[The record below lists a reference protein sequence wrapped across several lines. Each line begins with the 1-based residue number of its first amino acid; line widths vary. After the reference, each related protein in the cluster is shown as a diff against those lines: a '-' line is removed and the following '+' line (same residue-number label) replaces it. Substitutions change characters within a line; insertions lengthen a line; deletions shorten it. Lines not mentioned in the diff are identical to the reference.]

1 MGEPLGLQDMF
12 FGTMAGAAIVL
23 MGASYALFFALGRL
37 HQSRSM
43 SAASLVSYGLLA
55 VAAYVLV
62 DAFALS
68 GVWILV
74 TTVML
79 VGYFLLPRAIW
90 QLCVGTHAGE
100 SADTHSRATQ

>member
-1 MGEPLGLQDMF
+1 MGDPMGLQDMF

-43 SAASLVSYGLLA
+43 SVASLVSYLLLA
-55 VAAYVLV
+55 AATYIFA
-62 DAFALS
+62 DALALS

-74 TTVML
+74 ITVML

-90 QLCVGTHAGE
+90 HLCVGTHAGE